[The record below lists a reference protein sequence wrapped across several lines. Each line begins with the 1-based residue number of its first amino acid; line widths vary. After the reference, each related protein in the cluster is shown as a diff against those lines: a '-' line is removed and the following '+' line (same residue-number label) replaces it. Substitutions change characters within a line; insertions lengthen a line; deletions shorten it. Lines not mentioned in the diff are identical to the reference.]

1 MKLPTIPVRATNWLT
16 QVSAN
21 YLPFAD
27 AATAELPLGRLL
39 RLSLFQVSVGMAVTL
54 LIGTLNRVMI
64 VELGVPAWLVAL
76 MLSLPLLAAPFRALI
91 GFKSDTHYSVFG
103 WRRVPFLWNG
113 TALQFAGLAI
123 MPFALINLSG
133 DTHAAPWVGQ
143 AGAALAFLLV
153 GAGLHTAQTAGLA
166 LAADL
171 APPHALPRVVGLLGV
186 MMLLGVVIS
195 ALIIGVALRPFSEI
209 RLIQVLQS
217 TAVITVVLNV
227 TAMWKQEV
235 RTPRTQKRAGDIPE
249 FTAAWKTLTS
259 GKQSI
264 RRLVA
269 IGLGTTAFSMQ
280 DVLLEPYGG
289 QVLGLPVG
297 TTTGLTALLGL
308 GAIGGFAI
316 SARALTKDTDPF
328 RLAAMGVLAGIV
340 AFAAVIFAAPL
351 QSAAMFAVGV
361 GMIGFGGGLFA
372 AGNLTA
378 IMAIAGPGNAGIAL
392 GTWGAVD
399 ASAAGLAVAAGGLLK
414 DFVTRIAAHGG
425 LGDGLASAAAGYGV
439 VYHLEILLL
448 FATLVAL
455 GPLVRR
461 TRAPSPP
468 QTGSGL
474 AGLSL

>member
-1 MKLPTIPVRATNWLT
+1 MKFPAPPLRATNWLT
-16 QVSAN
+16 KVSTQ

-27 AATAELPLGRLL
+27 AATAELPLSRLL
-39 RLSLFQVSVGMAVTL
+39 RLSLFQVSVGMAVTV

-64 VELGVPAWLVAL
+64 VELGVPAWLVAV
-76 MLSLPLLAAPFRALI
+76 MLSLPLLAAPFRALV
-91 GFKSDTHYSVFG
+91 GFKSDTHNSVFG
-103 WRRVPFLWNG
+103 WRRVPYLWNG

-143 AGAALAFLLV
+143 AAAALAFLLV

-171 APPHALPRVVGLLGV
+171 APAASLPRVVGLLGV
-186 MMLLGVVIS
+186 VVS
-195 ALIIGVALRPFSEI
+195 ALLIGAALRPFSEI
-209 RLIQVLQS
+209 RLIQVLQT
-217 TAVITVVLNV
+217 TALLSVVLNV
-227 TAMWKQEV
+227 TAMWKQEI
-235 RTPRTQKRAGDIPE
+235 RTPRSQRRAGDVPD
-249 FTAAWKTLTS
+249 FHTAWKSLTS
-259 GKQSI
+259 GSQSI

-297 TTTGLTALLGL
+297 TTTALTAMLG
-308 GAIGGFAI
+308 IGGITGFAVA
-316 SARALTKDTDPF
+316 ARALAKDVDPF
-328 RLAAMGVLAGIV
+328 RLAASGVIAGV
-340 AFAAVIFAAPL
+340 FAFAAVIFAAPL
-351 QSAAMFAVGV
+351 QSGLLFGTGV
-361 GMIGFGGGLFA
+361 GLIGFGGGLFA

-399 ASAAGLAVAAGGLLK
+399 ASAAGLAVAAGGLIK
-414 DFVTRIAAHGG
+414 DGVTRWAAHGG
-425 LGDGLASAAAGYGV
+425 LGDGFASNAAGYGV
-439 VYHLEILLL
+439 VYHIEILLL
-448 FATLVAL
+448 FATLAAL

-461 TRAPSPP
+461 TRAPSQP
-468 QTGSGL
+468 QSGSGL
-474 AGLSL
+474 AGLPL